1 MYVYSMVDIF
11 VLTIVFL
18 FEINVAY
25 DVRNIM
31 NNVIRMSDERLF
43 EGL

>member
-1 MYVYSMVDIF
+1 MVDIF
-11 VLTIVFL
+11 ALTIVFL
-18 FEINVAY
+18 FEISFAY
-25 DVRNIM
+25 DVRNII